1 MLIEKGTYEGVTTA
15 ASIYEAPSGAVMCN
29 MLVDIGGNVFRGGI
43 CLVQKDGTLSER
55 GFKDAAAILEMQGWD
70 WGVWENAP
78 EHFAGHAVQAVVDT
92 VEGDKGPFSSIKY
105 LNPPGGGSRL
115 EKGDAKSLAA
125 KYGAK
130 TRAMMGGTPA
140 AKPAATAPVKTP
152 PPAPKPAAQTGKT
165 VTMEDCWEV
174 FVKCNPTKSELE
186 LYALWAEAIK
196 TAAGKEQNDCNAA
209 DWAKVLRH
217 IDNVPMV

>member
-1 MLIEKGTYEGVTTA
+1 MLIEKGTYDGVTTA

-29 MLVDIGGNVFRGGI
+29 MLVDVGGNILRGGI
-43 CLVQKDGTLSER
+43 CLVLKDGTLSER

-70 WGVWENAP
+70 WGVWDNPP
-78 EHFAGHAVQAVVDT
+78 EFFAGHAVQAVVDT

-115 EKGDAKSLAA
+115 DRGDAKALAA

-140 AKPAATAPVKTP
+140 TAKPAPAAPAPAKA
-152 PPAPKPAAQTGKT
+152 PPAPKPEVLKAA
-165 VTMEDCWEV
+165 TMEECWEV
-174 FVKCNPTKSELE
+174 FVKCNSAKSELE
-186 LYALWAEAIK
+186 LYPLWAEAIK
-196 TAAGKEQNDCNAA
+196 DACGKEQNDCVAS
-209 DWAKVLRH
+209 DWAKVKKH
-217 IDNVPMV
+217 IDNLPF